1 LAEEIAMTLTLYIS
15 PGACATASHVAL
27 QEAGIPHEIRI
38 VNLRTGE
45 QRTPE
50 YLAVN
55 PAGVTPALQTDQG
68 VITQNAAILAWAAQT
83 QPQAGLA
90 PVDDAFAFARFNA
103 FNGWL
108 ASSLHPA
115 LGKVLFSRPPLEGEA
130 RDQAI
135 EQAQAKLD
143 LAEAHYVEGPWV
155 FGDTWTLADGYLM
168 VFERWSRQAGL
179 LDPARFPKLNAH
191 LDAVQQREAVQR
203 TLAAEGLSVI

>member
-1 LAEEIAMTLTLYIS
+1 MTPTLYVS

-27 QEAGIPHEIRI
+27 QEAGVAHEIRI
-38 VNLRTGE
+38 IDLRKGE
-45 QRTPE
+45 QRTPD

-55 PAGVTPALQTDQG
+55 PAGVTPTLQTDQG
-68 VITQNAAILAWAAQT
+68 VITQNAAILAWVAQT
-83 QPQAGLA
+83 NPRAGLA

-130 RDQAI
+130 RDTAI
-135 EQAQAKLD
+135 DQAQAKLD

-155 FGDTWTLADGYLM
+155 FGETWTLADGYLM
-168 VFERWSRQAGL
+168 VFTRWSRQAGL
-179 LDPARFPKLNAH
+179 LDAARFPKLNAH
-191 LDAVQQREAVQR
+191 LDRVQTREAVQR
-203 TLAAEGLSVI
+203 TLSAEGLSVI

>member
-1 LAEEIAMTLTLYIS
+1 MTPTLFIS

-55 PAGVTPALQTDQG
+55 PAGVTPALQTDRG
-68 VITQNAAILAWAAQT
+68 VITQNAAILAWVAQAN
-83 QPQAGLA
+83 PDAGLA

-155 FGDTWTLADGYLM
+155 FGETWTLADGYLM

-179 LDPARFPKLNAH
+179 LDATRYPKLNAH

-203 TLAAEGLSVI
+203 TLSAEGLSVI